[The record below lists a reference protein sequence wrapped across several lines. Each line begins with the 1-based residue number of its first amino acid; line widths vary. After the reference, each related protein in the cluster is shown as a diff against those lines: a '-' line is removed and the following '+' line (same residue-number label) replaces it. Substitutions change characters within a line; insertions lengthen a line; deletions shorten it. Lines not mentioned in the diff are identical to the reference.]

1 VVIPVLSDLSGTVFV
16 MISSTLRAPRY
27 GKGRA
32 GGKLIVD
39 GCDETV
45 FRKAQFAF
53 KPATRGQKRSLLGL
67 LDASREI
74 YNAALQERRDAYRHL
89 SKTRIDLLQQFGYLT
104 GLRGVR
110 DDVLAW
116 GIQPLRWSMRRVD
129 EAFTAFFQRVGAGQA
144 PGYPRFKGKGR
155 WRTIGYDEVT
165 GWKLNL
171 EGTKK
176 HPRPHLYVQGVGVIP
191 LSKPA
196 VRQLRRYAERGGVAA
211 TLTLTRAITEGNSWR
226 ASIGFRDLAV
236 EQLPV
241 ARPGSTVGIDRGVAV
256 LVATA
261 SAGTA
266 SETTGSTESSGLLH
280 HADELVSRLAGI
292 RAQII
297 ALQQLRSGTKK
308 YSRRWRH
315 LSRRIARLHRRESNI
330 EENWARHT
338 AKALVAE
345 YEVVVLED
353 LNLKAM
359 TKSAKGTIEEPGKN
373 VAAKSGLNRALAQ
386 AAPAR
391 VARWVAVKAESAGPG
406 RRIWLVN
413 PAHTSQQC
421 SACSVIDATNRITRD
436 TYYCGACAWY
446 EHADINAARNI
457 RARGL
462 AAEQA
467 WQEAGRPGLVRPKPR
482 LRRRKEQPPQA
493 TAQAA

>member
-1 VVIPVLSDLSGTVFV
+1 VVIPVLSDLGGTVFAV
-16 MISSTLRAPRY
+16 ISSTLRAPRY

-53 KPATRGQKRSLLGL
+53 KPATRRQKRSLLGL
-67 LDASREI
+67 LDVSREI
-74 YNAALQERRDAYRHL
+74 YNAALQERRDAYRHS
-89 SKTRIDLLQQFGYLT
+89 SKTRIDLFQQFGHIT

-110 DDVLAW
+110 DDVLVW
-116 GIQPLRWSMRRVD
+116 GIHPLRWSMRRVD
-129 EAFTAFFQRVGAGQA
+129 EAFTAFFRRVSAGETA
-144 PGYPRFKGKGR
+144 GYPRFKGRGR
-155 WRTIGYDEVT
+155 WRTIGYDEVR

-176 HPRPHLYVQGVGVIP
+176 HPRPHLYVQGVGVIA

-196 VRQLRRYAERGGVAA
+196 VRQLRRYAERGGVPT
-211 TLTLTRAITEGNSWR
+211 TLTLTRADKEGGSWR

-241 ARPGSTVGIDRGVAV
+241 ARPGSVVGIDRGVSV

-261 SAGTA
+261 SEATY
-266 SETTGSTESSGLLH
+266 STVSSGLMH
-280 HADELVSRLAGI
+280 HPDELVSHLAGI

-297 ALQQLRSGTKK
+297 ALQQQRSSKKK
-308 YSRRWRH
+308 YGRRWRQ
-315 LSRRIARLHRRESNI
+315 LSRRIARLYRRESNI

-338 AKALVAE
+338 AKAVVAQH
-345 YEVVVLED
+345 EVIVLED
-353 LNLKAM
+353 LNLQGM

-373 VAAKSGLNRALAQ
+373 VAAKSGLNRSLAR

-391 VARWVAVKAESAGPG
+391 VARWVAVKAESAGLG

-421 SACSVIDATNRITRD
+421 SACAVIDATNRITRD
-436 TYYCGACAWY
+436 TYYCGTCAWY

-467 WQEAGRPGLVRPKPR
+467 WQETGRPGLVRPKPR
-482 LRRRKEQPPQA
+482 LRRRKEQPEAVPR
-493 TAQAA
+493 AA

>member
-1 VVIPVLSDLSGTVFV
+1 
-16 MISSTLRAPRY
+16 M
-27 GKGRA
+27 GRA

-39 GCDETV
+39 GRDDTV
-45 FRKAQFAF
+45 FRKAEIAF
-53 KPATRGQKRSLLGL
+53 KPATRAQKRSLLEL
-67 LDASREI
+67 LDATREI
-74 YNAALQERRDAYRHL
+74 YNAALQERRDAYRHP
-89 SKTRIDLLQQFGYLT
+89 SRTRIDLFQQFGHIT
-104 GLRGVR
+104 HLRGVR

-116 GIQPLRWSMRRVD
+116 GIQPLRWAMRRVD
-129 EAFTAFFQRVGAGQA
+129 EAFTAFFRRVNAGET
-144 PGYPRFKGKGR
+144 PGYPRFKGQGR
-155 WRTIGYDEVT
+155 WRTIGYDETT

-176 HPRPHLYVQGVGVIP
+176 RPRPHLYVQGVGVIP

-196 VRQLRRYAERGGVAA
+196 VRQLRRYAERGGVAT
-211 TLTLTRAITEGNSWR
+211 TLTLTRANREGCSWR
-226 ASIGFRDLAV
+226 ASIGFRDVAV

-241 ARPGSTVGIDRGVAV
+241 AQPGSVVGIDRGVAV

-261 SAGTA
+261 SESAAPESMQGA
-266 SETTGSTESSGLLH
+266 VSSGLMH
-280 HADELVSRLAGI
+280 HAGELVARLAGI
-292 RAQII
+292 RAEII
-297 ALQQLRSGTKK
+297 ALQQDRSGTKK
-308 YSRRWRH
+308 YGRRWRQ
-315 LSRRIARLHRRESNI
+315 LSRRIARLHRRVSNI

-338 AKALVAE
+338 AKTLVAE
-345 YEVVVLED
+345 HEVIVLED
-353 LNLKAM
+353 LNLQGM
-359 TKSAKGTIEEPGKN
+359 TKSAKGTTEEPGKN

-391 VARWVAVKAESAGPG
+391 VARWVTVRAESAGLG

-421 SACSVIDATNRITRD
+421 SACAVIDATNRITRD
-436 TYYCGACAWY
+436 TFYCGACGLY

-462 AAEQA
+462 AAERA

-493 TAQAA
+493 PSQAA